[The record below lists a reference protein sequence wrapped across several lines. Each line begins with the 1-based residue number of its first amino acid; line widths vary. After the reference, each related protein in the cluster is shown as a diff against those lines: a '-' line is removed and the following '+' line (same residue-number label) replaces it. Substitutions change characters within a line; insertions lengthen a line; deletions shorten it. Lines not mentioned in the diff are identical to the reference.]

1 MTTNNTR
8 LNTAR
13 SLPLPVTYAAERLN
27 RLQAEIVSA
36 ARMLAVDEVGA
47 AMAHQLNEPLTA
59 LLLYLH
65 EIREERVHHAGAAA
79 IPDPTR
85 ELVENALREARRV
98 CDITERLGHIV
109 AAPAIAETTVARG
122 LEAIDVLTERGHKQ
136 GNGDASEVPS
146 RLGQRLTLRE
156 REVLALITRGAS
168 NKAGGHQLGISKRTF
183 EGHRARIMEKLGA
196 KNAADLGRLAMCEFR
211 DVV

>member
-1 MTTNNTR
+1 
-8 LNTAR
+8 
-13 SLPLPVTYAAERLN
+13 
-27 RLQAEIVSA
+27 VSA

-65 EIREERVHHAGAAA
+65 EIRDERVQQAGTAA
-79 IPDPTR
+79 IADPLR
-85 ELVENALREARRV
+85 ELVEKALREARRV
-98 CDITERLGHIV
+98 CEITERLGHILATPV
-109 AAPAIAETTVARG
+109 VAETPFARD
-122 LEAIDVLTERGHKQ
+122 LEAIDLLTARSDKEGSDH
-136 GNGDASEVPS
+136 ASKVPS
-146 RLGQRLTLRE
+146 RFGQRLTLRE

-168 NKAGGHQLGISKRTF
+168 NKVGGHQLGISKRTF